1 MATKGLLE
9 RYAAGERD
17 FSGITIKYANFILAD
32 LKGIDLSNARMN
44 GIKLI
49 GANLDGANLSGARL
63 EGADLTSADLSRANL
78 TSADLSG
85 CQLVRT
91 NFCEANLSDAGFW
104 NACIDGAMFIGA
116 NLQRAKLVELYSCL
130 GTNFTRADLR
140 ECRIE
145 GTYGSRCFE
154 SANLLGAIEFI
165 PNRTDIFCKT
175 IMPDGSIRNDGCWPA
190 VAELS

>member
-1 MATKGLLE
+1 MTAEGLLE

-17 FSGITIKYANFILAD
+17 FSGISIRGANLILTD
-32 LKGIDLSNARMN
+32 LREINLSNANMR

-49 GANLDGANLSGARL
+49 AANLYGANLSGAKL

-78 TSADLSG
+78 ANADLNG
-85 CQLVRT
+85 CQLVGT
-91 NFCEANLSDAGFW
+91 NFCEANLSGAGFW
-104 NACIDGAMFIGA
+104 NACLDGAAFVGA

-130 GTNFTRADLR
+130 GTNFTKADLR

-145 GTYGSRCFE
+145 GTSGSRSFD

-165 PNRTDIFCKT
+165 PNKTDIFCKT
-175 IMPDGSIRNDGCWPA
+175 IMPDGSIRNDGCWPD